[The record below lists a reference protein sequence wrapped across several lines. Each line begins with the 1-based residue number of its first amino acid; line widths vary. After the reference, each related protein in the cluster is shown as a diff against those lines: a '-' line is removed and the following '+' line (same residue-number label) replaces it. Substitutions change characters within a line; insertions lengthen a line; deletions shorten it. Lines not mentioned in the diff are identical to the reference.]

1 MAEVISSIH
10 PPSADLTL
18 QMWVPAADVK
28 YLEGHENGS
37 LFCFQCSFLNFVLY
51 AVPLVSFI
59 SCIKSDGLF
68 MRKKAVGRHWKQC
81 NMAWTKGTRIYD
93 KLNKVTELSM

>member
-1 MAEVISSIH
+1 
-10 PPSADLTL
+10 
-18 QMWVPAADVK
+18 
-28 YLEGHENGS
+28 
-37 LFCFQCSFLNFVLY
+37 
-51 AVPLVSFI
+51 
-59 SCIKSDGLF
+59 